1 MPLTTATPMT
11 ESVSD
16 PVQPPPV
23 RARRSTPYAM
33 LTAAV
38 QEAGL
43 MRRRTGHYWW
53 RIVFTTVAFLTVVA
67 GAFLLRESWLVLLVA
82 APLALVLT
90 QFAFLGHDGAHKQ
103 IFASHRG
110 NEWAARIFAALLT
123 GLSYGWWMGK
133 HTKHHQ
139 APNARGIDT
148 DIESEVVSFHADA
161 ASGRRGVLRWATAKQ
176 GYWFYPLLL
185 LAGLNLHVDST
196 KSLISGRRAK
206 KRWIDAAFVLLH
218 WGVHLAALVLLLGP
232 ARGAAF
238 FGVHMAAF
246 GLSMGGA
253 FAPNHV
259 GMPIVARE
267 TKVDFIRRQ
276 VLMSRSISGG
286 WFVDLFMGG
295 LNFQVEHHLF
305 PAMPRPNL
313 RAVQPFVRRFCT
325 EHGIDYTE
333 TSLPQAFKDIVTYLN
348 DVGLAARDPFRCPL
362 VSQLRAG

>member
-1 MPLTTATPMT
+1 MTLTTPAPGR
-11 ESVSD
+11 
-16 PVQPPPV
+16 P
-23 RARRSTPYAM
+23 RRSTPYAM
-33 LTAAV
+33 LTEQV
-38 QEAGL
+38 QSEGL
-43 MRRRTGHYWW
+43 MARRTGHYWI
-53 RIVFTTVAFLTVVA
+53 RIAATTAALAAVVA
-67 GAFLLRESWLVLLVA
+67 GAVLLRQSWLVLLLA

-90 QFAFLGHDGAHKQ
+90 QFAFLGHDGAHRQ

-133 HTKHHQ
+133 HNKHHQ
-139 APNARGIDT
+139 APNQRGTDT
-148 DIESEVVSFHADA
+148 DIESTVVSFHEEAA
-161 ASGRRGVLRWATAKQ
+161 ASRRGLLRWATRRQ
-176 GYWFYPLLL
+176 GLWFFPLLL
-185 LAGLNLHVDST
+185 LAGANLHVDSVRSLVTGRRT
-196 KSLISGRRAK
+196 KRRWVDASLIA
-206 KRWIDAAFVLLH
+206 VH
-218 WGVHLAALVLLLGP
+218 WAVYAGSLVLLLGP

-238 FGVHMAAF
+238 FGIHMAAF

-276 VLMSRSISGG
+276 VLMSRNISGG

-305 PAMPRPNL
+305 PSMPRPNL
-313 RAVQPFVRRFCT
+313 RRAQPFVRRFCA

-333 TSLPQAFKDIVTYLN
+333 TSLLGAYRAIAAYL
-348 DVGLAARDPFRCPL
+348 DEVGLAARDPFRCPL
-362 VSQLRAG
+362 VSQLRSS

>member
-1 MPLTTATPMT
+1 MTTIPT
-11 ESVSD
+11 EV
-16 PVQPPPV
+16 PPPLEAPA
-23 RARRSTPYAM
+23 RARRSTPYAL
-33 LTAAV
+33 LTADV
-38 QEAGL
+38 QAAGL
-43 MRRRTGHYWW
+43 MARRTGHYWW
-53 RIVFTTVAFLTVVA
+53 RIAGTSLAFAAVVA
-67 GAFLLRESWLVLLVA
+67 GAYLLRDSWLVLLVA

-90 QFAFLGHDGAHKQ
+90 QFAFLGHDGAHRQ

-110 NEWAARIFAALLT
+110 NEFAARIFAALLT

-133 HTKHHQ
+133 HNKHHQ
-139 APNARGIDT
+139 APNKRGTDT
-148 DIESEVVSFHADA
+148 DIESEVVSFHTDA
-161 ASGRRGVLRWATAKQ
+161 AAGRRGLLRWATRKQ

-185 LAGLNLHVDST
+185 LAGLNLHADST
-196 KSLISGRRAK
+196 RSLITGRGTK
-206 KRWIDAAFVLLH
+206 KRWVDSSLIAVHWAAYATF
-218 WGVHLAALVLLLGP
+218 LVLVLGP
-232 ARGAAF
+232 GRGAAF

-276 VLMSRSISGG
+276 VLMSRNISGG

-305 PAMPRPNL
+305 PSMPRPNL
-313 RAVQPFVRRFCT
+313 RAAQPFVRRFCA

-333 TSLPQAFKDIVTYLN
+333 TSLPRAFRDITTYLN
-348 DVGLAARDPFRCPL
+348 EVGLAARDPFRCPL
-362 VSQLRAG
+362 VAQLRSN

>member
-1 MPLTTATPMT
+1 MTTTTTTT
-11 ESVSD
+11 E
-16 PVQPPPV
+16 PVQPQPARV
-23 RARRSTPYAM
+23 RRSTPYAV

-53 RIVFTTVAFLTVVA
+53 RIAFTTLAFAAVVA
-67 GAFLLRESWLVLLVA
+67 GTVLLRDSWLVLLTAV
-82 APLALVLT
+82 PLALVLT

-148 DIESEVVSFHADA
+148 DIESDVVSFHEEA
-161 ASGRRGVLRWATAKQ
+161 AAGRRGLLRWATAKQ

-185 LAGLNLHVDST
+185 LAGLNLHADST
-196 KSLISGRRAK
+196 KSLLTGRRAK
-206 KRWIDAAFVLLH
+206 KRWIDASLIVVH
-218 WGVHLAALVLLLGP
+218 WAVYLSALVLLLGP

-238 FGVHMAAF
+238 FAVHMGAF
-246 GLSMGGA
+246 GVSMGGA

-267 TKVDFIRRQ
+267 AKVDFIRRQ
-276 VLMSRSISGG
+276 VLMSRNISGG

-305 PAMPRPNL
+305 PSLPRPNL
-313 RAVQPFVRRFCT
+313 RAVQPFVRRFCA

-333 TSLPQAFKDIVTYLN
+333 TTLPQALRDITTYLN

-362 VSQLRAG
+362 VSQLRSS